1 MVYYEMFPWA
11 VRTAECDEAHPTFC
25 TNAYRHE
32 RRLHLQAMSAHKIIT
47 VWPVENF
54 NAYGPKQWSD
64 LQFRDYIRDFRE
76 DAEEVGLEWVMLTTG
91 SEPWAWNYDRART
104 RAEIVRQEWPGLLVM
119 ADKGANEATGRPYFD
134 GIAYDLLEVHPCSID
149 QTYRSLR
156 HSGPILTV
164 TDCGPVLVPGEP
176 HRGELE
182 AEAIRSGVPLL
193 FYGFQLDSLS

>member
-1 MVYYEMFPWA
+1 
-11 VRTAECDEAHPTFC
+11 
-25 TNAYRHE
+25 
-32 RRLHLQAMSAHKIIT
+32 MSAHKIIT